1 MADQEFLASF
11 AVELDE
17 AGIARLQSVLAENT
31 ALADSLAAAFGA
43 ASVSLHAF
51 AEELGL
57 LPDFSGRGVVTESL
71 NGLGG
76 LSLGL
81 DLSQAFTDYERF
93 TALVKQPIA
102 LKASAAGIT
111 SAART
116 ALNSVRSL
124 FAAPVTLY
132 VKAEQEGGGTDP
144 GGGSPVKMSAGGRFS
159 RPTEVQVAEDGDAE
173 YIIPVKKEERAV
185 PLLRRLLS
193 ELSPAAREKLTNDE
207 FYNRRDQSYHGNFDD
222 CNMAA
227 VFRNLSRRD
236 CPLGSSLASV
246 DFRSDEIS
254 ATGSHRLFAQIK
266 DLDSCS
272 MGVMNRAEAR
282 MTPQEFRMKN
292 EAAGSILS
300 GSPAAGQVLSIV
312 TRDARSVSA
321 PVSIQV
327 HASGADA
334 KQIGQSLYSVT
345 ERYLLRT
352 LESAFS

>member
-43 ASVSLHAF
+43 ASASLHAF
-51 AEELGL
+51 AEDLGL

-124 FAAPVTLY
+124 FAAPVTLH

-159 RPTEVQVAEDGDAE
+159 QPTEVQVAEDGNAE

-193 ELSPAAREKLTNDE
+193 ELSPAAREKLTN
-207 FYNRRDQSYHGNFDD
+207 Y
-222 CNMAA
+222 
-227 VFRNLSRRD
+227 
-236 CPLGSSLASV
+236 
-246 DFRSDEIS
+246 
-254 ATGSHRLFAQIK
+254 
-266 DLDSCS
+266 
-272 MGVMNRAEAR
+272 
-282 MTPQEFRMKN
+282 EFRMKN

-300 GSPAAGQVLSIV
+300 GSPAAGQALSIV

-334 KQIGQSLYSVT
+334 KEIGQSLYSVT

>member
-43 ASVSLHAF
+43 ASASLHAF
-51 AEELGL
+51 AEDLGL

-124 FAAPVTLY
+124 FATPVTLH

-144 GGGSPVKMSAGGRFS
+144 GGGPPVKMSAGGRFS

-193 ELSPAAREKLTNDE
+193 ELSPAAREKLTNYE
-207 FYNRRDQSYHGNFDD
+207 S
-222 CNMAA
+222 AIA
-227 VFRNLSRRD
+227 V
-236 CPLGSSLASV
+236 
-246 DFRSDEIS
+246 
-254 ATGSHRLFAQIK
+254 TQIK

>member
-43 ASVSLHAF
+43 ASASLHAF
-51 AEELGL
+51 AEDLGL

-116 ALNSVRSL
+116 ALNSIRSL
-124 FAAPVTLY
+124 FAAPVTLH

-144 GGGSPVKMSAGGRFS
+144 GGGPPVKMSAGGRFS

-193 ELSPAAREKLTNDE
+193 ELSPAAREKLTN
-207 FYNRRDQSYHGNFDD
+207 Y
-222 CNMAA
+222 
-227 VFRNLSRRD
+227 
-236 CPLGSSLASV
+236 
-246 DFRSDEIS
+246 
-254 ATGSHRLFAQIK
+254 
-266 DLDSCS
+266 
-272 MGVMNRAEAR
+272 
-282 MTPQEFRMKN
+282 EFRMKN

-300 GSPAAGQVLSIV
+300 GSPAAGQALSIV

-334 KQIGQSLYSVT
+334 KEIGQSLYSVT

>member
-31 ALADSLAAAFGA
+31 ALADSLAAAFSA
-43 ASVSLHAF
+43 ASASLHTF
-51 AEELGL
+51 AEDLGL
-57 LPDFSGRGVVTESL
+57 LPDFSGRGIVTESL

-124 FAAPVTLY
+124 FAAPVTLH
-132 VKAEQEGGGTDP
+132 VKAEREGGGTDP
-144 GGGSPVKMSAGGRFS
+144 GGGPPVKMSAGGRFS
-159 RPTEVQVAEDGDAE
+159 RPTEVQVAEDGNAE

-193 ELSPAAREKLTNDE
+193 ELSPAARKKLTNYE
-207 FYNRRDQSYHGNFDD
+207 S
-222 CNMAA
+222 AIA
-227 VFRNLSRRD
+227 V
-236 CPLGSSLASV
+236 
-246 DFRSDEIS
+246 
-254 ATGSHRLFAQIK
+254 TQIK
-266 DLDSCS
+266 DLNSCS

-300 GSPAAGQVLSIV
+300 GSPAAGQALSIV

-334 KQIGQSLYSVT
+334 KEIGQSLYSVT

>member
-31 ALADSLAAAFGA
+31 ALADSLAAAFSA
-43 ASVSLHAF
+43 ASASLHTF
-51 AEELGL
+51 AEDLGL

-124 FAAPVTLY
+124 FAAPVTLH
-132 VKAEQEGGGTDP
+132 VKAEQEGGGTHP

-193 ELSPAAREKLTNDE
+193 ELSPAAREKLTNYE
-207 FYNRRDQSYHGNFDD
+207 FYNRRDQSYHGNFDG
-222 CNMAA
+222 CNMAS
-227 VFRNLSRRD
+227 VFRNL
-236 CPLGSSLASV
+236 
-246 DFRSDEIS
+246 RSDEIS

-266 DLDSCS
+266 DLNSCS

-312 TRDARSVSA
+312 TRDARTVSA

>member
-144 GGGSPVKMSAGGRFS
+144 GGGPPVKMSAGGRFS
-159 RPTEVQVAEDGDAE
+159 RPTEVQVAEDGNAEYIIPVAEDGDAE

-193 ELSPAAREKLTNDE
+193 ELSPAAREKLTN
-207 FYNRRDQSYHGNFDD
+207 Y
-222 CNMAA
+222 
-227 VFRNLSRRD
+227 
-236 CPLGSSLASV
+236 
-246 DFRSDEIS
+246 
-254 ATGSHRLFAQIK
+254 
-266 DLDSCS
+266 
-272 MGVMNRAEAR
+272 
-282 MTPQEFRMKN
+282 EFRMKN

-334 KQIGQSLYSVT
+334 KEIGQSLYSVT

>member
-17 AGIARLQSVLAENT
+17 AGIARLQSVLAENA

-43 ASVSLHAF
+43 ASASLHAF
-51 AEELGL
+51 AEDLGL

-76 LSLGL
+76 MSLGL

-124 FAAPVTLY
+124 FAAPVTLH

-144 GGGSPVKMSAGGRFS
+144 GGGPPVKMSAGGRFS

-193 ELSPAAREKLTNDE
+193 ELSPAAREKLTN
-207 FYNRRDQSYHGNFDD
+207 Y
-222 CNMAA
+222 
-227 VFRNLSRRD
+227 
-236 CPLGSSLASV
+236 
-246 DFRSDEIS
+246 
-254 ATGSHRLFAQIK
+254 
-266 DLDSCS
+266 
-272 MGVMNRAEAR
+272 
-282 MTPQEFRMKN
+282 EFRMKN

-334 KQIGQSLYSVT
+334 KEIGQSLYSVT

>member
-17 AGIARLQSVLAENT
+17 AGIARLQSILAENA

-43 ASVSLHAF
+43 ASASLHAF
-51 AEELGL
+51 AEDLGL

-144 GGGSPVKMSAGGRFS
+144 GGGSPVKVSAGGRFS

-173 YIIPVKKEERAV
+173 YIIPVKKEKRAV

-193 ELSPAAREKLTNDE
+193 ELSPAAREKLTN
-207 FYNRRDQSYHGNFDD
+207 Y
-222 CNMAA
+222 
-227 VFRNLSRRD
+227 
-236 CPLGSSLASV
+236 
-246 DFRSDEIS
+246 
-254 ATGSHRLFAQIK
+254 
-266 DLDSCS
+266 
-272 MGVMNRAEAR
+272 
-282 MTPQEFRMKN
+282 EFRMKN

-334 KQIGQSLYSVT
+334 KEIGQSLYSVT

>member
-43 ASVSLHAF
+43 ASASLHAF
-51 AEELGL
+51 AEDLGL

-124 FAAPVTLY
+124 FAAPVTLH

-144 GGGSPVKMSAGGRFS
+144 GGGPPVKMSAGGRFS

-173 YIIPVKKEERAV
+173 YIIPVKKEKRAV

-193 ELSPAAREKLTNDE
+193 ELSPAARERVTNSE
-207 FYNRRDQSYHGNFDD
+207 LRIQNSE
-222 CNMAA
+222 
-227 VFRNLSRRD
+227 LI
-236 CPLGSSLASV
+236 L
-246 DFRSDEIS
+246 
-254 ATGSHRLFAQIK
+254 
-266 DLDSCS
+266 
-272 MGVMNRAEAR
+272 
-282 MTPQEFRMKN
+282 TPQEFKIHGEEKIGKGLM
-292 EAAGSILS
+292 GSVLT

-334 KQIGQSLYSVT
+334 KEIGQSLYSVT

>member
-43 ASVSLHAF
+43 ASASLHAF
-51 AEELGL
+51 AEDLGL

-124 FAAPVTLY
+124 FAAPVTLH

-144 GGGSPVKMSAGGRFS
+144 GGGPPVKMSAGGRFS

-193 ELSPAAREKLTNDE
+193 ELSPAAREKLTN
-207 FYNRRDQSYHGNFDD
+207 Y
-222 CNMAA
+222 
-227 VFRNLSRRD
+227 
-236 CPLGSSLASV
+236 
-246 DFRSDEIS
+246 
-254 ATGSHRLFAQIK
+254 
-266 DLDSCS
+266 
-272 MGVMNRAEAR
+272 
-282 MTPQEFRMKN
+282 EFRMKN

-300 GSPAAGQVLSIV
+300 GSPAAGQALSIV

-334 KQIGQSLYSVT
+334 KEIGQSLYSVM

>member
-11 AVELDE
+11 AVKLDE

-43 ASVSLHAF
+43 ASASLHAF

-124 FAAPVTLY
+124 FAAPVTLH

-144 GGGSPVKMSAGGRFS
+144 GGGPPVKMSAGGRFS

-193 ELSPAAREKLTNDE
+193 ELSPAAREKLTN
-207 FYNRRDQSYHGNFDD
+207 Y
-222 CNMAA
+222 
-227 VFRNLSRRD
+227 
-236 CPLGSSLASV
+236 
-246 DFRSDEIS
+246 
-254 ATGSHRLFAQIK
+254 
-266 DLDSCS
+266 
-272 MGVMNRAEAR
+272 
-282 MTPQEFRMKN
+282 EFRMKN

-334 KQIGQSLYSVT
+334 KEIGQSLYSVT

>member
-43 ASVSLHAF
+43 ASASLHAF
-51 AEELGL
+51 AEDLGL

-124 FAAPVTLY
+124 FAAPVTLH

-144 GGGSPVKMSAGGRFS
+144 GGGTPVKMSAGGRFS

-193 ELSPAAREKLTNDE
+193 ELSPAAREKLTN
-207 FYNRRDQSYHGNFDD
+207 Y
-222 CNMAA
+222 
-227 VFRNLSRRD
+227 
-236 CPLGSSLASV
+236 
-246 DFRSDEIS
+246 
-254 ATGSHRLFAQIK
+254 
-266 DLDSCS
+266 
-272 MGVMNRAEAR
+272 
-282 MTPQEFRMKN
+282 EFRMKN

-300 GSPAAGQVLSIV
+300 GSPAAGQALSIV

-334 KQIGQSLYSVT
+334 KEIGQSLYSVT
-345 ERYLLRT
+345 ERYLLQT

>member
-43 ASVSLHAF
+43 ASASLHAF
-51 AEELGL
+51 AEDLGL

-124 FAAPVTLY
+124 FAAPVTLH

-193 ELSPAAREKLTNDE
+193 ELSPAAREKLTN
-207 FYNRRDQSYHGNFDD
+207 Y
-222 CNMAA
+222 
-227 VFRNLSRRD
+227 
-236 CPLGSSLASV
+236 
-246 DFRSDEIS
+246 
-254 ATGSHRLFAQIK
+254 
-266 DLDSCS
+266 
-272 MGVMNRAEAR
+272 
-282 MTPQEFRMKN
+282 EFRMKN

-300 GSPAAGQVLSIV
+300 GSPAAGQALSIV

-334 KQIGQSLYSVT
+334 KEIGQSLYSVT

>member
-43 ASVSLHAF
+43 ASASLHAF
-51 AEELGL
+51 AEDLGL

-124 FAAPVTLY
+124 FAAPVTLH

-193 ELSPAAREKLTNDE
+193 ELSPAAREKLTN
-207 FYNRRDQSYHGNFDD
+207 Y
-222 CNMAA
+222 
-227 VFRNLSRRD
+227 
-236 CPLGSSLASV
+236 
-246 DFRSDEIS
+246 
-254 ATGSHRLFAQIK
+254 
-266 DLDSCS
+266 
-272 MGVMNRAEAR
+272 
-282 MTPQEFRMKN
+282 EFRMKN
-292 EAAGSILS
+292 EAARSILS
-300 GSPAAGQVLSIV
+300 GSPAAGQALSIV

-334 KQIGQSLYSVT
+334 KEIGQSLYSVT

>member
-43 ASVSLHAF
+43 ASASLHAF
-51 AEELGL
+51 AEDLGL

-193 ELSPAAREKLTNDE
+193 ELSPAAREKLTN
-207 FYNRRDQSYHGNFDD
+207 
-222 CNMAA
+222 
-227 VFRNLSRRD
+227 
-236 CPLGSSLASV
+236 
-246 DFRSDEIS
+246 
-254 ATGSHRLFAQIK
+254 
-266 DLDSCS
+266 
-272 MGVMNRAEAR
+272 RAEAR

-334 KQIGQSLYSVT
+334 KEIGQSLYSVT

>member
-1 MADQEFLASF
+1 M
-11 AVELDE
+11 ELDE
-17 AGIARLQSVLAENT
+17 AGIARLQSVLAENA

-43 ASVSLHAF
+43 ASASLHAF
-51 AEELGL
+51 AEDLGL

-81 DLSQAFTDYERF
+81 DLSQAFF

-124 FAAPVTLY
+124 FAAPVTLH

-144 GGGSPVKMSAGGRFS
+144 GGGPPVKMSAGGRFS

-193 ELSPAAREKLTNDE
+193 ELSPAAREKLTN
-207 FYNRRDQSYHGNFDD
+207 Y
-222 CNMAA
+222 
-227 VFRNLSRRD
+227 
-236 CPLGSSLASV
+236 
-246 DFRSDEIS
+246 
-254 ATGSHRLFAQIK
+254 
-266 DLDSCS
+266 
-272 MGVMNRAEAR
+272 
-282 MTPQEFRMKN
+282 EFRMKN

-300 GSPAAGQVLSIV
+300 GSPAAGQALSIV

-334 KQIGQSLYSVT
+334 KEIGQSLYSVT

>member
-43 ASVSLHAF
+43 ASASLHAF
-51 AEELGL
+51 AEDLGL

-124 FAAPVTLY
+124 FAAPVTLH

-144 GGGSPVKMSAGGRFS
+144 GAGPPVKMSTGGRFS

-173 YIIPVKKEERAV
+173 YIIPVKKEKRAV

-193 ELSPAAREKLTNDE
+193 ELSPAAREKLTN
-207 FYNRRDQSYHGNFDD
+207 Y
-222 CNMAA
+222 
-227 VFRNLSRRD
+227 
-236 CPLGSSLASV
+236 
-246 DFRSDEIS
+246 
-254 ATGSHRLFAQIK
+254 
-266 DLDSCS
+266 
-272 MGVMNRAEAR
+272 
-282 MTPQEFRMKN
+282 EFRMKN

-300 GSPAAGQVLSIV
+300 GSPAAGQALSIV

-334 KQIGQSLYSVT
+334 KEIGQSLYSVT

>member
-43 ASVSLHAF
+43 ASASLHAF
-51 AEELGL
+51 AEDLGL

-124 FAAPVTLY
+124 FAAPVTLH

-144 GGGSPVKMSAGGRFS
+144 GGGPPVKMSAGGRFS
-159 RPTEVQVAEDGDAE
+159 RTTEVQVAEDGDAE

-193 ELSPAAREKLTNDE
+193 ELSPAAREKLTN
-207 FYNRRDQSYHGNFDD
+207 Y
-222 CNMAA
+222 
-227 VFRNLSRRD
+227 
-236 CPLGSSLASV
+236 
-246 DFRSDEIS
+246 
-254 ATGSHRLFAQIK
+254 
-266 DLDSCS
+266 
-272 MGVMNRAEAR
+272 
-282 MTPQEFRMKN
+282 EFRMKN

-334 KQIGQSLYSVT
+334 KEIGQSLYSVT

-352 LESAFS
+352 LESAFF

>member
-43 ASVSLHAF
+43 ASASLHAF
-51 AEELGL
+51 AEDLGL

-124 FAAPVTLY
+124 FAAPVTLH

-144 GGGSPVKMSAGGRFS
+144 GGGPPVKMSAGGRFS

-193 ELSPAAREKLTNDE
+193 ELSPAAREKLTN
-207 FYNRRDQSYHGNFDD
+207 Y
-222 CNMAA
+222 
-227 VFRNLSRRD
+227 
-236 CPLGSSLASV
+236 
-246 DFRSDEIS
+246 
-254 ATGSHRLFAQIK
+254 
-266 DLDSCS
+266 
-272 MGVMNRAEAR
+272 
-282 MTPQEFRMKN
+282 EFRMKN

>member
-1 MADQEFLASF
+1 M
-11 AVELDE
+11 
-17 AGIARLQSVLAENT
+17 
-31 ALADSLAAAFGA
+31 
-43 ASVSLHAF
+43 
-51 AEELGL
+51 
-57 LPDFSGRGVVTESL
+57 TESL

-124 FAAPVTLY
+124 FAAPVTLH

-159 RPTEVQVAEDGDAE
+159 QPTEVQVAEDGDAE

-193 ELSPAAREKLTNDE
+193 ELSPAAREKLTN
-207 FYNRRDQSYHGNFDD
+207 Y
-222 CNMAA
+222 
-227 VFRNLSRRD
+227 
-236 CPLGSSLASV
+236 
-246 DFRSDEIS
+246 
-254 ATGSHRLFAQIK
+254 
-266 DLDSCS
+266 
-272 MGVMNRAEAR
+272 
-282 MTPQEFRMKN
+282 EFRMKN

-300 GSPAAGQVLSIV
+300 GSPAAGQALSIV

-334 KQIGQSLYSVT
+334 KEIGQSLYSVT

>member
-43 ASVSLHAF
+43 ASASLHAF
-51 AEELGL
+51 AQDLGL

-124 FAAPVTLY
+124 FAAPVTLH

-144 GGGSPVKMSAGGRFS
+144 GGGPPVKMSAGGRFS

-193 ELSPAAREKLTNDE
+193 ELSPAAREKLTN
-207 FYNRRDQSYHGNFDD
+207 Y
-222 CNMAA
+222 
-227 VFRNLSRRD
+227 
-236 CPLGSSLASV
+236 
-246 DFRSDEIS
+246 
-254 ATGSHRLFAQIK
+254 
-266 DLDSCS
+266 
-272 MGVMNRAEAR
+272 
-282 MTPQEFRMKN
+282 EFRMKN

-300 GSPAAGQVLSIV
+300 GSPAAGQALSIV

-334 KQIGQSLYSVT
+334 KEIGQSLYSVT

>member
-31 ALADSLAAAFGA
+31 ALADSLAAAFSA
-43 ASVSLHAF
+43 ASASLHTF
-51 AEELGL
+51 AEDLGL
-57 LPDFSGRGVVTESL
+57 LPDFSGRGIVTESL

-93 TALVKQPIA
+93 TALVKQPVS
-102 LKASAAGIT
+102 LKANAAGIT
-111 SAART
+111 SAARI

-124 FAAPVTLY
+124 FAAPVTLH

-193 ELSPAAREKLTNDE
+193 ELSPAAREKLTN
-207 FYNRRDQSYHGNFDD
+207 Y
-222 CNMAA
+222 
-227 VFRNLSRRD
+227 
-236 CPLGSSLASV
+236 
-246 DFRSDEIS
+246 
-254 ATGSHRLFAQIK
+254 
-266 DLDSCS
+266 
-272 MGVMNRAEAR
+272 
-282 MTPQEFRMKN
+282 EFRMKN

-300 GSPAAGQVLSIV
+300 GSPAAGQALSIV

-334 KQIGQSLYSVT
+334 KEIGQSLYSVT

>member
-17 AGIARLQSVLAENT
+17 AGIARLQSVLAENA

-43 ASVSLHAF
+43 ASASLHAF
-51 AEELGL
+51 AEDLGL

-116 ALNSVRSL
+116 ALNSVRSF
-124 FAAPVTLY
+124 FAAPVTLH

-144 GGGSPVKMSAGGRFS
+144 GGGPPVKMSAGGRFS
-159 RPTEVQVAEDGDAE
+159 RPTEVQVAEDGNAE

-193 ELSPAAREKLTNDE
+193 ELSPAAREKLT
-207 FYNRRDQSYHGNFDD
+207 
-222 CNMAA
+222 
-227 VFRNLSRRD
+227 
-236 CPLGSSLASV
+236 
-246 DFRSDEIS
+246 
-254 ATGSHRLFAQIK
+254 
-266 DLDSCS
+266 
-272 MGVMNRAEAR
+272 NRAEAR

-334 KQIGQSLYSVT
+334 KEIGQSLYSVT

>member
-43 ASVSLHAF
+43 ASASLHAF
-51 AEELGL
+51 AEDLGL

-116 ALNSVRSL
+116 AMNSVRSL

-159 RPTEVQVAEDGDAE
+159 RPTEVQVAEDGNAE

-193 ELSPAAREKLTNDE
+193 ELSPAAREKLT
-207 FYNRRDQSYHGNFDD
+207 
-222 CNMAA
+222 
-227 VFRNLSRRD
+227 
-236 CPLGSSLASV
+236 
-246 DFRSDEIS
+246 
-254 ATGSHRLFAQIK
+254 
-266 DLDSCS
+266 
-272 MGVMNRAEAR
+272 NRAEAR

-334 KQIGQSLYSVT
+334 KEIGQSLYSVT

>member
-43 ASVSLHAF
+43 ASASLHAF
-51 AEELGL
+51 AEDLGL

-124 FAAPVTLY
+124 FAVPVTLH

-144 GGGSPVKMSAGGRFS
+144 GGGPPVKMSAGGRFS

-193 ELSPAAREKLTNDE
+193 ELSPAAREKLTN
-207 FYNRRDQSYHGNFDD
+207 Y
-222 CNMAA
+222 
-227 VFRNLSRRD
+227 
-236 CPLGSSLASV
+236 
-246 DFRSDEIS
+246 
-254 ATGSHRLFAQIK
+254 
-266 DLDSCS
+266 
-272 MGVMNRAEAR
+272 
-282 MTPQEFRMKN
+282 EFRMKN

-300 GSPAAGQVLSIV
+300 GSPAAGQALSIV

-334 KQIGQSLYSVT
+334 KEIGQSLYSVT

>member
-17 AGIARLQSVLAENT
+17 AGIARLQSILAENA

-43 ASVSLHAF
+43 ASASLHAF
-51 AEELGL
+51 AEDLGL

-144 GGGSPVKMSAGGRFS
+144 GGGSPVKVSAGGRFS

-193 ELSPAAREKLTNDE
+193 ELSPAAREKLTN
-207 FYNRRDQSYHGNFDD
+207 Y
-222 CNMAA
+222 
-227 VFRNLSRRD
+227 
-236 CPLGSSLASV
+236 
-246 DFRSDEIS
+246 
-254 ATGSHRLFAQIK
+254 
-266 DLDSCS
+266 
-272 MGVMNRAEAR
+272 
-282 MTPQEFRMKN
+282 EFRMKN

-300 GSPAAGQVLSIV
+300 GSPAAGQALSIV

-334 KQIGQSLYSVT
+334 KEIGQSLYSVT

>member
-17 AGIARLQSVLAENT
+17 AGIARLQSVLAENA

-43 ASVSLHAF
+43 ASASLHAF
-51 AEELGL
+51 AEDLGL

-124 FAAPVTLY
+124 FAAPVTLH

-193 ELSPAAREKLTNDE
+193 ELSPAAREKLTN
-207 FYNRRDQSYHGNFDD
+207 Y
-222 CNMAA
+222 
-227 VFRNLSRRD
+227 
-236 CPLGSSLASV
+236 
-246 DFRSDEIS
+246 
-254 ATGSHRLFAQIK
+254 
-266 DLDSCS
+266 
-272 MGVMNRAEAR
+272 
-282 MTPQEFRMKN
+282 EFRMKN

-334 KQIGQSLYSVT
+334 KEIGQSLYSVT

>member
-1 MADQEFLASF
+1 MADQEFLAFF

-43 ASVSLHAF
+43 ASASLHAF
-51 AEELGL
+51 AEDLGL

-124 FAAPVTLY
+124 FAVPVTLH

-144 GGGSPVKMSAGGRFS
+144 GGGPPVKMSAGGRFS

-193 ELSPAAREKLTNDE
+193 ELSPAAREKLTN
-207 FYNRRDQSYHGNFDD
+207 Y
-222 CNMAA
+222 
-227 VFRNLSRRD
+227 
-236 CPLGSSLASV
+236 
-246 DFRSDEIS
+246 
-254 ATGSHRLFAQIK
+254 
-266 DLDSCS
+266 
-272 MGVMNRAEAR
+272 
-282 MTPQEFRMKN
+282 EFRMKN

-300 GSPAAGQVLSIV
+300 GSPAAGQALSIV

-334 KQIGQSLYSVT
+334 KEIGQSLYSVT

>member
-43 ASVSLHAF
+43 ASASLHAF
-51 AEELGL
+51 AENLGL

-144 GGGSPVKMSAGGRFS
+144 GGGPPVKMSAGGRFS

-193 ELSPAAREKLTNDE
+193 ELSPAARKEI
-207 FYNRRDQSYHGNFDD
+207 GNYES
-222 CNMAA
+222 AIA
-227 VFRNLSRRD
+227 V
-236 CPLGSSLASV
+236 
-246 DFRSDEIS
+246 
-254 ATGSHRLFAQIK
+254 TQIK

-334 KQIGQSLYSVT
+334 KEIGQSLYSVT

>member
-17 AGIARLQSVLAENT
+17 AGIARLQSVLAENA

-43 ASVSLHAF
+43 ASASLHAF
-51 AEELGL
+51 AEDLGL

-144 GGGSPVKMSAGGRFS
+144 GGGPPVKMSAGGRFS

-193 ELSPAAREKLTNDE
+193 ELSPAAREKLTN
-207 FYNRRDQSYHGNFDD
+207 Y
-222 CNMAA
+222 
-227 VFRNLSRRD
+227 
-236 CPLGSSLASV
+236 
-246 DFRSDEIS
+246 
-254 ATGSHRLFAQIK
+254 
-266 DLDSCS
+266 
-272 MGVMNRAEAR
+272 
-282 MTPQEFRMKN
+282 EFRMKN

-300 GSPAAGQVLSIV
+300 GSPAAGQALNIV

-334 KQIGQSLYSVT
+334 KEIGQSLYSVT

>member
-17 AGIARLQSVLAENT
+17 AGIARLQSVLAENA

-43 ASVSLHAF
+43 ASASLHAF
-51 AEELGL
+51 AEDLGL

-93 TALVKQPIA
+93 TALVKQPIV

-124 FAAPVTLY
+124 FAAPVTLH

-144 GGGSPVKMSAGGRFS
+144 GGGPPVKMSAGGRFS

-193 ELSPAAREKLTNDE
+193 ELSPAAREKLTN
-207 FYNRRDQSYHGNFDD
+207 Y
-222 CNMAA
+222 
-227 VFRNLSRRD
+227 
-236 CPLGSSLASV
+236 
-246 DFRSDEIS
+246 
-254 ATGSHRLFAQIK
+254 
-266 DLDSCS
+266 
-272 MGVMNRAEAR
+272 
-282 MTPQEFRMKN
+282 EFRMKN

-334 KQIGQSLYSVT
+334 KEIGQSLYSVT

>member
-43 ASVSLHAF
+43 ASASLHAF
-51 AEELGL
+51 AEDLGL

-124 FAAPVTLY
+124 FAAPVTLH

-144 GGGSPVKMSAGGRFS
+144 GGGPPVKMSAGGRFS

-193 ELSPAAREKLTNDE
+193 ELSPAAREKLTN
-207 FYNRRDQSYHGNFDD
+207 Y
-222 CNMAA
+222 
-227 VFRNLSRRD
+227 
-236 CPLGSSLASV
+236 
-246 DFRSDEIS
+246 
-254 ATGSHRLFAQIK
+254 
-266 DLDSCS
+266 
-272 MGVMNRAEAR
+272 
-282 MTPQEFRMKN
+282 EFRMKN

-300 GSPAAGQVLSIV
+300 GSPAAGQALSIV

-334 KQIGQSLYSVT
+334 KEIGQSLYSVT
-345 ERYLLRT
+345 ERYLLQT

>member
-17 AGIARLQSVLAENT
+17 AGIARLQSVLAENA

-43 ASVSLHAF
+43 ASASLHAF
-51 AEELGL
+51 AEDLGL

-124 FAAPVTLY
+124 FAAPVTLH

-144 GGGSPVKMSAGGRFS
+144 GGGPPVKMSAGGRFS

-193 ELSPAAREKLTNDE
+193 ELSPAAREKLTNYE
-207 FYNRRDQSYHGNFDD
+207 S
-222 CNMAA
+222 AIA
-227 VFRNLSRRD
+227 V
-236 CPLGSSLASV
+236 
-246 DFRSDEIS
+246 
-254 ATGSHRLFAQIK
+254 TQIK

-300 GSPAAGQVLSIV
+300 GSPAAGQALSIV

-334 KQIGQSLYSVT
+334 KEIGQSLYSVT

>member
-43 ASVSLHAF
+43 ASASLHAF
-51 AEELGL
+51 AEDLGL

-124 FAAPVTLY
+124 FAAPVTLH

-144 GGGSPVKMSAGGRFS
+144 GGGPPVKMSAGGRFS

-193 ELSPAAREKLTNDE
+193 ELSPAAREKLTN
-207 FYNRRDQSYHGNFDD
+207 Y
-222 CNMAA
+222 
-227 VFRNLSRRD
+227 
-236 CPLGSSLASV
+236 
-246 DFRSDEIS
+246 
-254 ATGSHRLFAQIK
+254 
-266 DLDSCS
+266 
-272 MGVMNRAEAR
+272 
-282 MTPQEFRMKN
+282 EFRMKN

-300 GSPAAGQVLSIV
+300 GSPAAGQVMNIV

-334 KQIGQSLYSVT
+334 KEIGQSLYSVT

>member
-17 AGIARLQSVLAENT
+17 AGIARLQSVLAENA

-43 ASVSLHAF
+43 ASASLHAF
-51 AEELGL
+51 AEDLGL

-124 FAAPVTLY
+124 FAAPVTLH

-144 GGGSPVKMSAGGRFS
+144 GGGPPVKMSAGGRFS

-193 ELSPAAREKLTNDE
+193 ELSPAAREKLTN
-207 FYNRRDQSYHGNFDD
+207 Y
-222 CNMAA
+222 
-227 VFRNLSRRD
+227 
-236 CPLGSSLASV
+236 
-246 DFRSDEIS
+246 
-254 ATGSHRLFAQIK
+254 
-266 DLDSCS
+266 
-272 MGVMNRAEAR
+272 
-282 MTPQEFRMKN
+282 EFRMKN

-300 GSPAAGQVLSIV
+300 GSPAAGQALSIV

-334 KQIGQSLYSVT
+334 KEIGQSLYSVT